1 MTNQRQRAKKKVA
14 KRSNHTSTDE
24 TALPTLMDHL
34 KELQG
39 RLFSTVLIFLLI
51 ASAAYPFFGMVTEF
65 LMAPLKQGQD
75 LVYLTPGGAFSFI
88 IKVCAYIGL
97 IGVLP
102 VLIFHIYRFFMPAV
116 RQVLLRTVLGYT
128 IASFVLAVAG
138 LLFAY
143 YVSLPAAL
151 QFLTGFNLNH
161 INPMLTIDSYFSFIM
176 TYMLAGALL
185 FQLPLIMLIINSAKP
200 LTPSKL
206 MKAQGKIILGSF
218 IVAAII
224 SPTPDA
230 VNQTILASPMVVMYQ
245 FGIVMIAIKNRKAK
259 RLAVKASV
267 QDEAPA
273 SVLALVPEEVPVP
286 DKPARLVSDIVPRTV
301 TPIHQVVA
309 ATPTELVALPKP
321 RTVVGSSRAMD
332 VVSGKV
338 ARPLAV
344 PMRDTVPQLAPQPRP
359 EPAMDLPSL
368 TMQSLDGVM
377 RVGKM
382 A

>member
-1 MTNQRQRAKKKVA
+1 MA
-14 KRSNHTSTDE
+14 KRSSHTSTDE
-24 TALPTLMDHL
+24 AALPTLMDHL

-39 RLFSTVLIFLLI
+39 RLFSTVLVFLLI
-51 ASAAYPFFGMVTEF
+51 AAAAYPFFGVVTEF
-65 LMAPLKQGQD
+65 LMAPLKEGQE

-102 VLIFHIYRFFMPAV
+102 VLIFHTYRFFMPAV

-128 IASFVLAVAG
+128 IASFMLAVTG

-245 FGIVMIAIKNRKAK
+245 FGIVMIAIKNRKTK
-259 RLAVKASV
+259 RLAAKAKV
-267 QDEAPA
+267 QAEAPA
-273 SVLALVPEEVPVP
+273 AIPAEIVTLPVPEEAPLPKKPVI
-286 DKPARLVSDIVPRTV
+286 LVNDIMPRTV
-301 TPIHQVVA
+301 TPVRQVA
-309 ATPTELVALPKP
+309 TATPTESVTIPKARP
-321 RTVVGSSRAMD
+321 AGSSRAMD

-338 ARPLAV
+338 VRPLAV
-344 PMRDTVPQLAPQPRP
+344 PSRDITPQLAPPRS

-368 TMQSLDGVM
+368 AMQSLDGVM

>member
-1 MTNQRQRAKKKVA
+1 
-14 KRSNHTSTDE
+14 
-24 TALPTLMDHL
+24 MDHL

-51 ASAAYPFFGMVTEF
+51 AAAAYPFFGVVTEF

-97 IGVLP
+97 VGVLP
-102 VLIFHIYRFFMPAV
+102 VLIFHAYRFFMPAV
-116 RQVLLRTVLGYT
+116 RQVQLRTVLGYT
-128 IASFVLAVAG
+128 VASIVLAVAG

-151 QFLTGFNLNH
+151 QFLTGFDLNH

-185 FQLPLIMLIINSAKP
+185 FQLPLIMLIINTIKP

-218 IVAAII
+218 IVAAAI

-245 FGIVMIAIKNRKAK
+245 FGIVMIAIKNRKRKPATATAAK
-259 RLAVKASV
+259 KAV
-267 QDEAPA
+267 APA
-273 SVLALVPEEVPVP
+273 ARPVP
-286 DKPARLVSDIVPRTV
+286 IAARPVPAVAKTTQPSKPAPVLLRDIMPRSAPV
-301 TPIHQVVA
+301 ITPVVA
-309 ATPTELVALPKP
+309 ERQSA
-321 RTVVGSSRAMD
+321 VVVPPSRPVRPVRAMD
-332 VVSGKV
+332 IVSSKK
-338 ARPLAV
+338 AHPIAV
-344 PMRDTVPQLAPQPRP
+344 PARNTLPQLAA
-359 EPAMDLPSL
+359 EPAQPATRMPGL
-368 TMQSLDGVM
+368 TMRSIDGVM
-377 RVGKM
+377 RVSR
-382 A
+382 AI

>member
-1 MTNQRQRAKKKVA
+1 MSQKLREKRRVT
-14 KRSNHTSTDE
+14 KRSKDTTSAD
-24 TALPTLMDHL
+24 TAAVPTLMDHL

-39 RLFSTVLIFLLI
+39 RLFSTVLVFLLTS
-51 ASAAYPFFGMVTEF
+51 SAAYPFFGVVTEF
-65 LMAPLKQGQD
+65 LMAPLKQGQE

-88 IKVCAYIGL
+88 LKVCIYIGL
-97 IGVLP
+97 VGTLP
-102 VLIFHIYRFFMPAV
+102 VIIFHAYRFFMPAV
-116 RQVLLRTVLGYT
+116 RQVMLRTVLGYT
-128 IASFVLAVAG
+128 LASFALAVTG

-151 QFLTGFNLNH
+151 QFLTGFDLNH

-218 IVAAII
+218 IVAAVI

-245 FGIVMIAIKNRKAK
+245 LGIIMIAIKNRKRKRPVEARVVVSQQHSAAVLAPLPRPVAPVLTTA
-259 RLAVKASV
+259 RLAPRPIRKTPSKVMDIAASRV
-267 QDEAPA
+267 SRPLPRVA
-273 SVLALVPEEVPVP
+273 V
-286 DKPARLVSDIVPRTV
+286 PARSEPPRLV
-301 TPIHQVVA
+301 
-309 ATPTELVALPKP
+309 LP
-321 RTVVGSSRAMD
+321 A
-332 VVSGKV
+332 
-338 ARPLAV
+338 
-344 PMRDTVPQLAPQPRP
+344 RP
-359 EPAMDLPSL
+359 EPSAVMSNL

-377 RVGKM
+377 RVGRV